1 MLALG
6 VILLILVHFFGVL
19 LLVVRE
25 EEGKWPF

>member
-19 LLVVRE
+19 LLVARE
-25 EEGKWPF
+25 AEGKWPF